1 MDIASIPYCEIRE
14 RFSHAFFLNRPEPE
28 DVVSKGADLGLTP
41 ETRVAM
47 SYRHAPHDELGIST
61 EREGLH

>member
-1 MDIASIPYCEIRE
+1 MP
-14 RFSHAFFLNRPEPE
+14 FFLNRPEPE

-47 SYRHAPHDELGIST
+47 SYHYGHTMSSAYRQREKDYIEYQ
-61 EREGLH
+61 ERSQ

>member
-1 MDIASIPYCEIRE
+1 MP
-14 RFSHAFFLNRPEPE
+14 FFLNRPEPE
-28 DVVSKGADLGLTP
+28 DVVSKGADRSLTP

-47 SYRHAPHDELGIST
+47 SYHYAPHDELGIST